1 MGMMVA
7 WGNTYTNECRMCS
20 VSPIHSSF
28 QKNPVGTDTL
38 ASAAEGANTLN
49 YISFHL
55 TVGNDIANLQKGWD
69 RYEMRLLRI
78 IKDDTRTISTMP
90 SLTIFK

>member
-1 MGMMVA
+1 MGMVVA

-20 VSPIHSSF
+20 VRTIHSSF
-28 QKNPVGTDTL
+28 QENPVGTDTL

-55 TVGNDIANLQKGWD
+55 TVGSDITHFQKRWD
-69 RYEMRLLRI
+69 RYEMRLRI
-78 IKDDTRTISTMP
+78 IKDDTRIICLMP